1 MREARCNLDP
11 HAREP
16 TERSTEASRPP
27 TVHRWT
33 SRTRPSLRMT
43 SKRWQQWKEATAVG
57 RFPVTSWLLAGSCL
71 CLLAVSEVMFVRP
84 ERMRQERSEAEEF
97 AVQQGTAPRELASG
111 KLLMPDG
118 RIVSK

>member
-1 MREARCNLDP
+1 M
-11 HAREP
+11 
-16 TERSTEASRPP
+16 S
-27 TVHRWT
+27 
-33 SRTRPSLRMT
+33 

-84 ERMRQERSEAEEF
+84 ERRRQERSEAEEF